1 MLTTLVSA
9 DRAPI
14 QLKMLLPT
22 GVQQAERLR
31 VAEFVFKHDRPP
43 ELGVDGDVEE
53 EVAPGVLCLELRLDT
68 V

>member
-1 MLTTLVSA
+1 V
-9 DRAPI
+9 
-14 QLKMLLPT
+14 
-22 GVQQAERLR
+22 
-31 VAEFVFKHDRPP
+31 EFVFKHDRPP